1 MSSPSPVD
9 RVGFAA
15 YRVLPRVAGW
25 GYLAATSLGRLPL
38 SMVPLAILTLAST
51 ATGSIAVGGL
61 AASAAALGEA
71 IGGPAS
77 GALADR
83 IGQRPVLLV
92 GVVLHLA
99 VLLSFALSAGVT
111 PDAATIVLA
120 GLAGLSLPQVGA
132 LSRAR
137 WLSMA
142 PAEVSTAFAFEG
154 VVDEI
159 VYIIGPALVGIV
171 AVAISPQ
178 IALLTAGALVAVFV
192 TQFAVHRSHRTV
204 PRRAARDERDT
215 RPGVSRSTRQ
225 GALIAVVFVGMLSMG
240 VFFGSSQTGLT
251 AFASEQG
258 IPGAGALLYAAMAV
272 GSAVTT
278 LSMVLLPERIGTW
291 TRWSLAGAGMTMG
304 GMLMLFAPNVPL
316 VVAAS
321 LIAGA
326 FQGPLLLTVFGVAGS
341 LAERGR
347 AGILMTFTASGVVLG
362 LGVGTALA
370 GVLAEVF
377 GAPGAF
383 AAVVGASALLLVI
396 GLAAGAISHR
406 AGARRADTA

>member
-1 MSSPSPVD
+1 MSSSSSIE
-9 RVGFAA
+9 RAGFAA
-15 YRVLPRVAGW
+15 YRSLPKVAGW

-71 IGGPAS
+71 VGGPVS

-99 VLLSFALSAGVT
+99 VIVSFAVSVGVAS
-111 PDAATIVLA
+111 DAVTIALA
-120 GLAGLSLPQVGA
+120 GAAGLSLPQVGA

-142 PAEVSTAFAFEG
+142 PGEVSTAFAFEG

-171 AVAISPQ
+171 AVVLSPQ
-178 IALLTAGALVAVFV
+178 IALLTAGALVGVFV
-192 TQFAVHRSHRTV
+192 TQFAVHRSHRVV
-204 PRRAARDERDT
+204 PRRMARDERT
-215 RPGVSRSTRQ
+215 SIRGTSRSPRRV
-225 GALIAVVFVGMLSMG
+225 ALITVVFIGMLSMG

-258 IPGAGALLYAAMAV
+258 IPGAGGLLYAVMAV
-272 GSAVTT
+272 GSAATT
-278 LSMVLLPERIGTW
+278 LSMVLLPERIGIW
-291 TRWSLAGAGMTMG
+291 TRWSLAGAGMTLG

-316 VVAAS
+316 IVAAS
-321 LIAGA
+321 LVAGA

-362 LGVGTALA
+362 LGVGSALA
-370 GVLAEVF
+370 GALAEVF

-383 AAVVGASALLLVI
+383 CAVVGASALLLVV
-396 GLAAGAISHR
+396 GLAGGAAASRTGDRGAG
-406 AGARRADTA
+406 